1 METTLDRFGR
11 IVLPKQVRDSLGL
24 EPGSVLQ
31 VEQSAGEIRLTPL
44 EEKPSLAWQDGVLV
58 FVGELTGDVEAA
70 VQRQREERIKKL
82 GQG

>member
-31 VEQSAGEIRLTPL
+31 VEHSAGEIRLTPL
-44 EEKPSLAWQDGVLV
+44 EEKQALVWRDGVLV
-58 FVGELTGDVEAA
+58 FVGELTGDVEGA

-82 GQG
+82 AQG